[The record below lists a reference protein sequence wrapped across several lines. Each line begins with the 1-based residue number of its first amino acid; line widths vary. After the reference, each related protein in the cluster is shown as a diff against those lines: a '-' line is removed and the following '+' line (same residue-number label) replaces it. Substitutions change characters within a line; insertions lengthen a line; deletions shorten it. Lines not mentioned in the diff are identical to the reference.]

1 MRTGTRAKAPIKAI
15 KKRTYCAQG
24 EEFKNLHINALPSST
39 QSLDKKP
46 TETIPEHVPEIKQN
60 GEIPEAGDHIIPS
73 PQLQPQ
79 GSPGT
84 KRTSRRY
91 TQNVHRPTSAPPPPP
106 MPGVKAS
113 PVHLGHPVGAPPPP
127 PVPTGVP
134 APPPPPPPPMIGQ
147 GPRPAPAEA
156 HPGMA
161 QPTVSP
167 SSTSLTTSESSSSVV
182 SETPMP
188 SAEVDSRSD
197 LLAAIRQGMALKRTQ
212 VQEKKKVKED
222 SNVGMDVASILARR
236 IAVEYSSS
244 EESDTGSDWDDEDE

>member
-24 EEFKNLHINALPSST
+24 EEFKNLHMNALPAST
-39 QSLDKKP
+39 QSLEKKP
-46 TETIPEHVPEIKQN
+46 TETIPENVPETKQN
-60 GEIPEAGDHIIPS
+60 GDIPDAGEHIIPP

-106 MPGVKAS
+106 KAS
-113 PVHLGHPVGAPPPP
+113 PAHPGHPLGAPPPP
-127 PVPTGVP
+127 PVPVGVP
-134 APPPPPPPPMIGQ
+134 APPPPPPPPMIG
-147 GPRPAPAEA
+147 GPRPAPSAEA
-156 HPGMA
+156 QPGMT